1 MWQYVIIIKR
11 FSIGIVCCLYR
22 ERKIH
27 MDNNNNNN
35 IFTPEDKTYEFDTAD
50 IEQNKVMALLSY
62 IIFFIP
68 LLACPNS
75 SFAKF
80 HANQSLV
87 LTIANIIVG
96 LLGNIPV
103 IGRFTGILNAA
114 ITILSILG
122 LVYAAQGKAK
132 ELPLIKALGIKIIQ

>member
-1 MWQYVIIIKR
+1 
-11 FSIGIVCCLYR
+11 
-22 ERKIH
+22 

-35 IFTPEDKTYEFDTAD
+35 IFMPEDKTYKYDTAD

-75 SFAKF
+75 PFAKF

-87 LTIANIIVG
+87 LTIANVIVIF
-96 LLGNIPV
+96 LGKIPV
-103 IGRFTGILNAA
+103 IGKVTGLLNAI

>member
-1 MWQYVIIIKR
+1 
-11 FSIGIVCCLYR
+11 
-22 ERKIH
+22 

-35 IFTPEDKTYEFDTAD
+35 IFMPEDKTYEYDTAD

-62 IIFFIP
+62 IIFFIL

-75 SFAKF
+75 PFAKF

-87 LTIANIIVG
+87 LTIANVIVIF
-96 LLGNIPV
+96 LGKIPV
-103 IGRFTGILNAA
+103 IGKVTGLLNAI